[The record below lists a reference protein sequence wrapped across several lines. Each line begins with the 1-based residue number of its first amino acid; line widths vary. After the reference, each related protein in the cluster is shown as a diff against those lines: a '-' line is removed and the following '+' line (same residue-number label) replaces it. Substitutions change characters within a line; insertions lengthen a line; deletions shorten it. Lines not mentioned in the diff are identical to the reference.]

1 MYSHPKTGRKKGGI
15 KVHTVIH
22 ANEGIPFDLQFTSAA
37 TNDSFMLI
45 PSKFS
50 EKVIVTMDR
59 AYINYEKFEELT
71 EHGVIHVTK
80 MKKNLNHEL
89 LFDFMEMA
97 PEGKMEYR
105 EQIVVFRKGRNKA
118 YSKNRNLCVYKK
130 RQTAQIDIA
139 AYQ

>member
-1 MYSHPKTGRKKGGI
+1 MGWDPKTGKKKGGI

-50 EKVIVTMDR
+50 EKEIVTMDR

-71 EHGVIHVTK
+71 ERGVIHVTK

-105 EQIVVFRKGRNKA
+105 EQIVVFRKGEIRHIA
-118 YSKNRNLCVYKK
+118 RIVTYVDIKK
-130 RQTAQIDIA
+130 TNSPN
-139 AYQ
+139 

>member
-50 EKVIVTMDR
+50 EKEIVTMDR

-71 EHGVIHVTK
+71 ERGVIHVTK

-89 LFDFMEMA
+89 LFDFMEMT

-105 EQIVVFRKGRNKA
+105 EQIVVFRKGEIRHIA
-118 YSKNRNLCVYKK
+118 RIVTYVDIKK
-130 RQTAQIDIA
+130 TNSPN
-139 AYQ
+139 